1 MSALRQ
7 ALEVTDEEWIDM
19 MRLYRQ
25 LNCSLTTSTPEEMER
40 FSDLFV
46 RTLAGKGDHPE
57 DV

>member
-25 LNCSLTTSTPEEMER
+25 INCSLTTSTVDEMER

-46 RTLAGKGDHPE
+46 RTLAGKGNSSP
-57 DV
+57 